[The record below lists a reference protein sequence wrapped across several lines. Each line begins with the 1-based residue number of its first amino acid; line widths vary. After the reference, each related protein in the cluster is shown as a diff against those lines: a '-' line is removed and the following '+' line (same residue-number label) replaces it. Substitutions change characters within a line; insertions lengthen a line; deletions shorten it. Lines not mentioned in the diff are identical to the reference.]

1 MTPVYKTAD
10 AARAAAMSNS
20 TAFSTM
26 GTMVSQVPSNM
37 YQSTNP
43 WISYA
48 SATDLAQKAL
58 LLQDIRRS
66 MSTAGSGPG
75 GNGTQYEYLQAL
87 LRATGFS
94 KDKTPIGFVGPTEQ
108 AALEK
113 VIALSIANNM
123 EPVSYL
129 ELLKKYGVGGGATVK
144 QPDTTTQYSKQV
156 STALKLK
163 DKGDA
168 QIAYTN
174 AYYAAFGQNPP
185 KAGIEAFG
193 SAWNAEEKAQ
203 LPTTTAD
210 YMVEKQALW
219 DKKSKP
225 VIDPKTKKQKV
236 DKWGDPI
243 YSKPLYDKSGIL
255 QYKDR
260 TTSKTTTV
268 GLGFTEEE
276 QQQFLA
282 TYLTKNFPDIKDVE
296 NLGGAAKTIYDDL
309 VATSSKNFLNAPDFA
324 TLAPTIKEIL
334 GSADAA
340 TQSELIKKYK
350 EGLRKQTAIKYM
362 GLADYLNAGDD
373 ADKYVTPLRQ
383 AFSNALET
391 DVTMTDDLMKQALNF
406 KGEDG
411 KYRLPNDWEMNQ
423 LVMNDKRRAYTS
435 QARNESVNMFQSLM
449 SKLG

>member
-1 MTPVYKTAD
+1 MTAD
-10 AARAAAMSNS
+10 TNK
-20 TAFSTM
+20 AFSSM
-26 GTMVSQVPSNM
+26 STMVSQVPSNM
-37 YQSTNP
+37 YSSTNP

-48 SATDLAQKAL
+48 SATDATARAL
-58 LLQDIRRS
+58 MLQNIRRD
-66 MSTAGSGPG
+66 MSVAGSGPG

-94 KDKTPIGFVGPTEQ
+94 KDKTPLGFVGPTEQ

-113 VIALSIANNM
+113 VIALSVANNM

-129 ELLKKYGVGGGATVK
+129 ELLKKYGVGGGTAIK
-144 QPDTTTQYSKQV
+144 QPDTTTQYNKQV

-168 QIAYTN
+168 QIAFTN
-174 AYYAAFGQNPP
+174 AHFAAYGLNPSKDAIDAFGT
-185 KAGIEAFG
+185 
-193 SAWNAEEKAQ
+193 AWNAEEKAQ
-203 LPTTTAD
+203 MPTTTSN
-210 YMVEKQALW
+210 MVTSYAPIY
-219 DKKSKP
+219 DKTSKP
-225 VIDPKTKKQKV
+225 VIDPKTKKQKIDSFGNPV
-236 DKWGDPI
+236 FAKQ
-243 YSKPLYDKSGIL
+243 KTNKSGVL
-255 QYKDR
+255 QYQTINKTSTV
-260 TTSKTTTV
+260 TT
-268 GLGFTEEE
+268 GEGFTEEE

-282 TYLTKNFPDIKDVE
+282 TYLTKNFPDVKDVE

-309 VATSSKNFLNAPDFA
+309 VATSNKNFLDAPDFA

-334 GSADAA
+334 GSSDAA
-340 TQSELIKKYK
+340 TQSELLKKYK
-350 EGLRKQTAIKYM
+350 EGIRKQTAAKYM

-391 DVTMTDDLMKQALNF
+391 DVTMTDDLMKKALNF
-406 KGEDG
+406 KGDDG
-411 KYRLPNDWEMNQ
+411 KYRLPNDWEINQ
-423 LVMNDKRRAYTS
+423 LVMNDSRRAYTS

>member
-1 MTPVYKTAD
+1 MSEPKIPFAGGLMT
-10 AARAAAMSNS
+10 SS
-20 TAFSTM
+20 TNKAFSTM
-26 GTMVSQVPSNM
+26 SSMVSQVPSNM
-37 YQSTNP
+37 YSSTNP

-48 SATDLAQKAL
+48 SATDATSRAL
-58 LLQDIRRS
+58 LLQNIRRD
-66 MSTAGSGPG
+66 MSVAGSGPG

-94 KDKTPIGFVGPTEQ
+94 KDKTPLGFVGPSES

-113 VIALSIANNM
+113 VIALSVANNM

-129 ELLKKYGVGGGATVK
+129 ELLKKYGVGGTTVK

-193 SAWNAEEKAQ
+193 SAWNSEEKAQ
-203 LPTTTAD
+203 LPTTTSD
-210 YMVEKQALW
+210 FMVEKQQLW

-236 DKWGDPI
+236 DKWGDLV
-243 YSKPLYDKSGIL
+243 YSKPLYNKGGVL

-260 TTSKTTTV
+260 TTSKTVTT
-268 GLGFTEEE
+268 GEGFTEEE

-282 TYLTKNFPDIKDVE
+282 TYLTKNFPDVKDVE

-309 VATSSKNFLNAPDFA
+309 VSTSNKNFLDAPDFA

-340 TQSELIKKYK
+340 TQSELLKKYK
-350 EGLRKQTAIKYM
+350 EGIRKQTAAKYM
-362 GLADYLNAGDD
+362 GLADYLNAGED

-391 DVTMTDDLMKQALNF
+391 DVTMTDDLIKQALNF
-406 KGEDG
+406 KGDDG
-411 KYRLPNDWEMNQ
+411 KYRLPNDWEINQ
-423 LVMNDKRRAYTS
+423 LVMSDKRRAFTS
-435 QARNESVNMFQSLM
+435 QARNESVNMFQSLI